1 MQTLNLAMRQSQ
13 KKQPKQRWTIYGMHQ
28 RQQAAI
34 CVDSLAITFDFLI
47 DESESEV
54 SDILGSENPS
64 DQASF
69 IRRFWDL
76 SKGI

>member
-1 MQTLNLAMRQSQ
+1 M
-13 KKQPKQRWTIYGMHQ
+13 
-28 RQQAAI
+28 
-34 CVDSLAITFDFLI
+34 DSLAIAFDFLI

>member
-1 MQTLNLAMRQSQ
+1 M
-13 KKQPKQRWTIYGMHQ
+13 
-28 RQQAAI
+28 
-34 CVDSLAITFDFLI
+34 DSVAITIDFLI
-47 DESESEV
+47 DESV